1 MPRDGDRDRDRD
13 RAAPLRSVVA
23 SPDLASTVAEVG
35 QRWPYAPRR
44 ERCRGRGAA
53 GASRLRSAPL
63 CSAGPEA
70 GGRAPQFIGGGEATP
85 TAPSPA
91 PRREPRPPRVA
102 LRRSRLRAGRGR
114 RGGGAACGGCE
125 LPRREPSCCP
135 LTPQSAS
142 RAP

>member
-53 GASRLRSAPL
+53 GGCPAPL
-63 CSAGPEA
+63 GSALLGGA
-70 GGRAPQFIGGGEATP
+70 GSGRPR
-85 TAPSPA
+85 TAIY
-91 PRREPRPPRVA
+91 R
-102 LRRSRLRAGRGR
+102 R
-114 RGGGAACGGCE
+114 RGGHAHRPKPRPSPRAPPPACGAEAKPPEGGKREKGGAAACGGCE